1 VAGQTKLHARA
12 ALFLRPS
19 CPLVRSQF
27 GSPNLRRSPYHVTYT
42 HSMSLLDRVSG
53 VAYNAIFKR
62 NSTFFAFIVVSAFGF
77 EVAFDNGTRKYF
89 ETYNKGVRRL

>member
-1 VAGQTKLHARA
+1 
-12 ALFLRPS
+12 
-19 CPLVRSQF
+19 
-27 GSPNLRRSPYHVTYT
+27 
-42 HSMSLLDRVSG
+42 MSLLDRVSG